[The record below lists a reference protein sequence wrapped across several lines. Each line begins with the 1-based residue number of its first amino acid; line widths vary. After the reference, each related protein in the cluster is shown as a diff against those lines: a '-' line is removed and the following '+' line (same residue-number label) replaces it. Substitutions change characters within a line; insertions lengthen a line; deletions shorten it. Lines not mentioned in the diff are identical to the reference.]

1 MSFVIKFKG
10 FSLVFV
16 IVNLDAKIEKKLDS
30 AKKHQ
35 QFFLF
40 ALQFAHHCID
50 ICAMAVCSFRSKML
64 VVSYVICLSI
74 VNWMMQRYDIMICRA
89 MDYS

>member
-1 MSFVIKFKG
+1 MFKG
-10 FSLVFV
+10 LSLLFV

-35 QFFLF
+35 QFFPF

-50 ICAMAVCSFRSKML
+50 ICAMAVWSFRSKKL
-64 VVSYVICLSI
+64 AVSYILCLSI
-74 VNWMMQRYDIMICRA
+74 VNWILQKYNIMICRA

>member
-1 MSFVIKFKG
+1 MSFVVMFKG
-10 FSLVFV
+10 LSLLFV

-35 QFFLF
+35 QFFPF

-50 ICAMAVCSFRSKML
+50 ICAMAV
-64 VVSYVICLSI
+64 
-74 VNWMMQRYDIMICRA
+74 
-89 MDYS
+89 